1 MIPYLVVF
9 AAAAFTAWAA
19 TPLVRRFSV
28 KVGAIDQPSDRKV
41 HPKPTPTL
49 GGLAI
54 LLAFLV
60 AMAVAYAIPVFRE
73 SVFRTSSEP
82 VGVILAALVIVAL
95 GVYDDVSN
103 ASVRTKVAG
112 QVLAAGVMILAGIQ
126 LIYFWFP
133 TQGVI
138 VLGPDLG
145 VPLTVLWIL
154 AMVNAVNLVDG
165 LDGLASGVVVIAC
178 AAFFAFLFLGEQR
191 IGAPPSAAAMLSAIA
206 AGAALGFL
214 PHNFHPAKIFMGD
227 SGSMLLGVI
236 LAGATI
242 SGVGKTAQA
251 PGETQL
257 AVLALPVIV
266 PLLVLAVPFIDV
278 VFAIGRRMRRGSPV
292 THPDKEHI
300 HHRLLEIGH
309 SHREAVLLIYFWS
322 AILAGA
328 ALTISFVKNF
338 RAAVGLLVLALALVA
353 LTLVGRLRRP
363 GIRTAS
369 DANGETREER
379 KRRRRGGAATVGKTP

>member
-1 MIPYLVVF
+1 MVPYLVVF
-9 AAAAFTAWAA
+9 GVAAAIAA
-19 TPLVRRFSV
+19 ATTPLVRRFSIR
-28 KVGAIDQPSDRKV
+28 VGAIDRPSDRKV

-49 GGLAI
+49 GGIAI
-54 LLAFLV
+54 FLAFV
-60 AMAVAYAIPVFRE
+60 AALGVAYLIPTFRDN
-73 SVFRTSSEP
+73 VFRTTSEP
-82 VGVILAALVIVAL
+82 IGVLLAGLVILAVGA
-95 GVYDDVSN
+95 YDDVRP
-103 ASVRTKVAG
+103 ASVPAKVAG
-112 QVLAAGVMILAGIQ
+112 QVLASGVMILAGIQ
-126 LIYFWFP
+126 LLFFYFP

-154 AMVNAVNLVDG
+154 AMINAVNLVDG
-165 LDGLASGVVVIAC
+165 LDGLAGGVVVIASV
-178 AAFFAFLFLGEQR
+178 AFFAFTFASEQA
-191 IGAPPSAAAMLSAIA
+191 IGAPPSAASLLSAIA

-242 SGVGKTAQA
+242 SGVGKTAVA
-251 PGETQL
+251 PGETEL
-257 AVLALPVIV
+257 AALSIPVIV
-266 PLLVLAVPFIDV
+266 PLLVLAIPFLDV
-278 VFAIGRRMRRGSPV
+278 VFAIGRRVRRGRPV

-328 ALTISFVKNF
+328 ALAISFVNSP
-338 RAAVGLLVLALALVA
+338 AAAIALVLLALMLVA
-353 LTLVGRLRRP
+353 LTLVPRIRRP
-363 GIRTAS
+363 
-369 DANGETREER
+369 NGRGSETGPDGEGKGPR
-379 KRRRRGGAATVGKTP
+379 GAAAVHPPNL

>member
-1 MIPYLVVF
+1 MLPYLMVF
-9 AAAAFTAWAA
+9 GVAAAIAA
-19 TPLVRRFSV
+19 ATTPLVRRFSV
-28 KVGAIDQPSDRKV
+28 RVGAIDRPSDRKV

-49 GGLAI
+49 GGIAI
-54 LLAFLV
+54 FLAFVGALG
-60 AMAVAYAIPVFRE
+60 VAYLIPTFRDH
-73 SVFRTSSEP
+73 VFRTTLEP
-82 VGVILAALVIVAL
+82 IGVLLAGLVILAVGA
-95 GVYDDVSN
+95 YDDLRP
-103 ASVRTKVAG
+103 ASVAAKVAG

-126 LIYFWFP
+126 LLFFYFP

-154 AMVNAVNLVDG
+154 AMINAVNLVDG
-165 LDGLASGVVVIAC
+165 LDGLAAGVVVIAS
-178 AAFFAFLFLGEQR
+178 AAFFAFTFASEQA
-191 IGAPPSAAAMLSAIA
+191 IGAPPSAASLLSAIA

-242 SGVGKTAQA
+242 SGVGKSAVA
-251 PGETQL
+251 PGETEL
-257 AVLALPVIV
+257 AALSIPVIV
-266 PLLVLAVPFIDV
+266 PLLVLAIPFLDV
-278 VFAIGRRMRRGSPV
+278 VFAIGRRVRRGRPV
-292 THPDKEHI
+292 THADKEHI

-328 ALTISFVKNF
+328 ALAISFVNSP
-338 RAAVGLLVLALALVA
+338 AAAIALVLLALVLVA
-353 LTLVGRLRRP
+353 ITLVPRMRRP
-363 GIRTAS
+363 
-369 DANGETREER
+369 NGRSVGLGGPGGESKGSR
-379 KRRRRGGAATVGKTP
+379 GAAAVHPPNL

>member
-1 MIPYLVVF
+1 MLPYLLVF
-9 AAAAFTAWAA
+9 GVAAAVAAMA
-19 TPLVRRFSV
+19 TPLIRRFSIRI
-28 KVGAIDQPSDRKV
+28 GAIDKPSDRKV

-49 GGLAI
+49 GGIAI
-54 LLAFLV
+54 FLAFV
-60 AMAVAYAIPVFRE
+60 AALGVAYAIPTFRETVFRA
-73 SVFRTSSEP
+73 TLEP
-82 VGVILAALVIVAL
+82 VGVLLAGLVILAVGA
-95 GVYDDVSN
+95 YDDLRP

-112 QVLAAGVMILAGIQ
+112 QVLAAGLMILTGIQ
-126 LIYFWFP
+126 LVFFYFP

-165 LDGLASGVVVIAC
+165 LDGLAAGVVVIAS
-178 AAFFAFLFLGEQR
+178 AAFFTFTFASEQA
-191 IGAPPSAAAMLSAIA
+191 IGAPPSAASLLSAIA

-242 SGVGKTAQA
+242 SGVGKSAVA
-251 PGETQL
+251 PADKEL
-257 AVLALPVIV
+257 AALAIPVIV

-278 VFAIGRRMRRGSPV
+278 VFAIGRRMRRGRPV

-328 ALTISFVKNF
+328 ALAISFVDSQ
-338 RAAVGLLVLALALVA
+338 AAALALVLVALVLVA
-353 LTLVGRLRRP
+353 LTLVPRMRRQNGRGSETGPDGEGKRP
-363 GIRTAS
+363 R
-369 DANGETREER
+369 
-379 KRRRRGGAATVGKTP
+379 GAAAVHPPNL

>member
-1 MIPYLVVF
+1 VLPYLLVF
-9 AAAAFTAWAA
+9 GVAAAVAAMA
-19 TPLVRRFSV
+19 TPLIRRFSIRI
-28 KVGAIDQPSDRKV
+28 GAIDKPSDRKV

-49 GGLAI
+49 GGIAI
-54 LLAFLV
+54 FIAFV
-60 AMAVAYAIPVFRE
+60 AALGVAYAIPTFRENVFRA
-73 SVFRTSSEP
+73 TSEP
-82 VGVILAALVIVAL
+82 IGVLLAGLVIL
-95 GVYDDVSN
+95 GVGAYDDVRP

-112 QVLAAGVMILAGIQ
+112 QVLAAGLMILTGIQ
-126 LIYFWFP
+126 LVFFYFP

-165 LDGLASGVVVIAC
+165 LDGLAAGVVVIAS
-178 AAFFAFLFLGEQR
+178 AAFFTFTFASEQA
-191 IGAPPSAAAMLSAIA
+191 IGAPPSAASLLSAIA

-242 SGVGKTAQA
+242 SGVGKTAVA
-251 PGETQL
+251 PGETEL
-257 AVLALPVIV
+257 AALSIPVIV
-266 PLLVLAVPFIDV
+266 PLLVLAIPFLDV
-278 VFAIGRRMRRGSPV
+278 VFAIGRRVRRGRPV

-328 ALTISFVKNF
+328 ALAISFVNSP
-338 RAAVGLLVLALALVA
+338 AAAIALVLLALMLVA
-353 LTLVGRLRRP
+353 LTLVPRIRRP
-363 GIRTAS
+363 
-369 DANGETREER
+369 NGRGSETGPDGEGKGPR
-379 KRRRRGGAATVGKTP
+379 GAAAVHPPNL